1 MSDVSMEPQGKKIS
15 LPQVAF
21 VIWLIAGVLM
31 FIVGS
36 IGTPLWVISFPMII
50 TRWIIPGVFLFIATL
65 PSVHRRG
72 AVALAAVAMVWQML
86 FGLFLFLGYF
96 LFDSSDWST
105 FVGSILGL
113 VRIFIP
119 ILTIVSISKEL
130 SQENAARAK
139 ALFLEKRS
147 GQP

>member
-1 MSDVSMEPQGKKIS
+1 MEPQGKKFS
-15 LPQVAF
+15 LPQIAF
-21 VIWLIAGVLM
+21 GIWLVAGVLM

-65 PSVHRRG
+65 PSVHRRV

-86 FGLFLFLGYF
+86 FGLILSLGYI
-96 LFDSSDWST
+96 FDSFDWST
-105 FVGSILGL
+105 FTGSILGL

-119 ILTIVSISKEL
+119 ILTIISISKEL

>member
-1 MSDVSMEPQGKKIS
+1 MSDVSVEPQGKKFS
-15 LPQVAF
+15 RPQVAF
-21 VIWLIAGVLM
+21 GIWLVAGVLM

-36 IGTPLWVISFPMII
+36 IGTPLWEISVPMII

-65 PSVHRRG
+65 PSVHRRA

-86 FGLFLFLGYF
+86 FGLILVLGYF

-147 GQP
+147 GQQ